1 MLARPRDTNP
11 PDCPRAATNTGWS
24 LRQGDCAAS
33 WRSASVRMRITI
45 SEVLPMSDSGTA
57 AELPALRLKR
67 NEDRRLHAGHLWIF
81 SNEVDTQQTP
91 LTKFKAGELVRVL
104 AHNDRAL
111 GLAYV
116 NPKSLISARML
127 GTWKIPDTAWLAA
140 RIRTALSLRER
151 LYAAPYYRLVY
162 GESDGLPGL
171 VVDRYGSAC
180 VVQIGTAGMERLKS
194 EIQQALEQVLRCE
207 ALLFKNDGSTRDMEG
222 LPSYVEAAK
231 GRFDELSLVVE
242 DGLEFQVPLAEGQ
255 KTGWFFDQ
263 AANRRALTKYVR
275 EGARVLDVF
284 SYVGAWGVRAA
295 HGGAREVLCVDS
307 SAAALELA
315 ASNGERNRPKV
326 RNAGKLT
333 TVKGDAFDVLE
344 DLAKKGTR
352 FDLVI
357 IDPPAFAKRKK
368 DVPKALAAY
377 KRLNQLAMQLI
388 ADDGILVSHS
398 CSYHVSAE
406 EFQDAIAT
414 AGRAAERHLQI
425 LEAGGQAPDHPVH
438 PSIPETR
445 YLKTYFCRVNDT
457 LK

>member
-1 MLARPRDTNP
+1 M
-11 PDCPRAATNTGWS
+11 
-24 LRQGDCAAS
+24 
-33 WRSASVRMRITI
+33 
-45 SEVLPMSDSGTA
+45 SEPSIA

-116 NPKSLISARML
+116 NPKSLISARVL
-127 GTWKIPDTAWLAA
+127 GTWQVPDVAWLAA
-140 RIRTALSLRER
+140 RIRTALALRER
-151 LYAAPYYRLVY
+151 LYPKPYYRLVY

-171 VVDRYGSAC
+171 VVDRYGPAC
-180 VVQIGTAGMERLKS
+180 VVQIGTAGMERLKPQ
-194 EIQQALEQVLRCE
+194 IQEALIQVLHCD
-207 ALLFKNDGSTRDMEG
+207 ALLFKNDSSAREMEG

-231 GRFDELSLVVE
+231 GKFDELGLVLE
-242 DGLEFQVPLAEGQ
+242 DGLEFQAPLAEGQ

-263 AANRRALTKYVR
+263 AANRRAFVKYIR
-275 EGARVLDVF
+275 KGARVLDVF

-295 HGGAREVLCVDS
+295 HSGARDVVCIDS

-315 ASNGERNRPKV
+315 AGNAARNK
-326 RNAGKLT
+326 AKLVT
-333 TVKGDAFDVLE
+333 LKGDAFDVLE
-344 DLAKKGTR
+344 DLAKKRDR
-352 FDLVI
+352 FDVVV

-388 ADDGILVSHS
+388 ADDGILVSCS
-398 CSYHVSAE
+398 CSYHVSPE
-406 EFQDAIAT
+406 ELQEAIAK
-414 AGRAAERHLQI
+414 AARATDKHLQI
-425 LEAGGQAPDHPVH
+425 LEMGGQAPDHPVH
-438 PSIPETR
+438 PAIPETR
-445 YLKTYFCRVNDT
+445 YLKAYFCRVNDS

>member
-1 MLARPRDTNP
+1 M
-11 PDCPRAATNTGWS
+11 G
-24 LRQGDCAAS
+24 
-33 WRSASVRMRITI
+33 ITI
-45 SEVLPMSDSGTA
+45 SEVHSMSDPKPA

-91 LTKFKAGELVRVL
+91 LTKFTAGELVRVL

-116 NPKSLISARML
+116 NPQSLISARML
-127 GTWKIPDTAWLAA
+127 ETWKLPDVAWLAT
-140 RIRTALSLRER
+140 RIRAALSLRER
-151 LYAAPYYRLVY
+151 LYPNPYYRLVY

-180 VVQIGTAGMERLKS
+180 VVQIGTAGMEMLKAQ
-194 EIQQALEQVLRCE
+194 IQQALEQVLHCQ
-207 ALLFKNDGSTRDMEG
+207 ALLFKNDSPAREMEG
-222 LPSYVEAAK
+222 LPGYVEAAK
-231 GRFDELSLVVE
+231 GEFGGLGQVLE

-263 AANRRALTKYVR
+263 AANRRALSKYVR
-275 EGARVLDVF
+275 PDARVLDVF

-295 HGGAREVLCVDS
+295 HCGAREVLCVDS

-315 ASNGERNRPKV
+315 ASNAERNRL
-326 RNAGKLT
+326 NEGNGGKLT

-344 DLAKKGTR
+344 DLAKQRAR
-352 FDLVI
+352 FDIVV

-368 DVPKALAAY
+368 DLPKALAAY
-377 KRLNQLAMQLI
+377 KRLNQLAMQVTV
-388 ADDGILVSHS
+388 DGGILVSCS
-398 CSYHVSAE
+398 CSYHVSPE
-406 EFQDAIAT
+406 DLQDAIAK
-414 AGRAAERHLQI
+414 AARAADRRLQI
-425 LEAGGQAPDHPVH
+425 LEVGGQAPDHPVH
-438 PSIPETR
+438 PAIPETR
-445 YLKTYFCRVNDT
+445 YLKAYFCRVNES